1 MPSEHEDLEV
11 TLLDIRQT
19 LQNNDGLSDGSTG
32 RLLSPWAEALVKLG
46 FTFARALELHEQSNA
61 TLAICLPRI
70 EFAALLLALGVI
82 KWKTSKAS
90 PKEGLERLHA
100 LVGTWVSYEHN
111 GVTKVGRLDQVP
123 QNEDGYVRILEF
135 KGKKVPNF
143 EDMSLEERK
152 RYIPPKSAGLWH
164 LVESEWW
171 ATIKPVGRE
180 FDDQRGAPAHQVAR
194 IAGAARNS
202 SIVEKLI
209 GSGAEY
215 WLMTSREKPIRIIGC
230 KSRLDGELQEDIP
243 LADNS
248 GTLKLIPMLR
258 PAGSEEYAASSH
270 IWVGSCTKM
279 QCVDPESICIIEG
292 GRLLEDNLIASSR
305 NSRVVLLGRNA
316 PSYEE
321 AAQIVKNAFLH
332 RSKEFTVNCVKVPLH
347 IKVLSFIH
355 K

>member
-1 MPSEHEDLEV
+1 MSIEDLAV
-11 TLLDIRQT
+11 TLPNIRP
-19 LQNNDGLSDGSTG
+19 LSRNNDVPSDGSTG
-32 RLLSPWAEALVKLG
+32 GLLPPWAEALVRMG
-46 FTFARALELHEQSNA
+46 FAFAGAMELLEQSNA
-61 TLAICLPRI
+61 SVAVCLPRI
-70 EFAALLLALGVI
+70 EFAALFMAFGVI
-82 KWKTSKAS
+82 KWKACRAS
-90 PKEGLERLHA
+90 PKQGLQRLRA
-100 LVGTWVSYEHN
+100 LLGTWVSYEHN
-111 GVTKVGRLDQVP
+111 GVTKVGRLDHVP
-123 QNEDGYVRILEF
+123 ENGDGYVKILDF

-143 EDMSLEERK
+143 GDMSLEERK

-180 FDDQRGAPAHQVAR
+180 FDEQRGARAHQVAR
-194 IAGAARNS
+194 IASAARDS

-209 GSGAEY
+209 GSGGEF
-215 WLMTSREKPIRIIGC
+215 WLMTSQEKPICMFGC
-230 KSRLDGELQEDIP
+230 KSRLDEELQEDIP
-243 LADNS
+243 LMKNF
-248 GTLKLIPMLR
+248 GRLKLSPILR

-270 IWVGSCTKM
+270 ISVGTCRKM

-292 GRLLEDNLIASSR
+292 GRLLEDNLLTSSG
-305 NSRVVLLGRNA
+305 NNRVVLLARNT

-332 RSKEFTVNCVKVPLH
+332 RIKEFSVNCVKLPLH